1 MSTDKYSLTDEQK
14 QQIALDQVEQFKRER
29 YAHELNILRAEAIE
43 DVEQK
48 QEVITQSEK
57 AIATI
62 ETAIDV
68 TLDATA
74 TAQEK

>member
-1 MSTDKYSLTDEQK
+1 MSADKYSLTDEQK

-29 YAHELNILRAEAIE
+29 YAHELNILRADAI
-43 DVEQK
+43 DDAAKK

-57 AIATI
+57 AIETI

-68 TLDATA
+68 TLEAA
-74 TAQEK
+74 S

>member
-1 MSTDKYSLTDEQK
+1 MDSNFLVQSLAKNKAQEANQ
-14 QQIALDQVEQFKRER
+14 A
-29 YAHELNILRAEAIE
+29 AEAIE
-43 DVEQK
+43 DAEQK

-68 TLDATA
+68 TLDATV
-74 TAQEK
+74 TEK

>member
-1 MSTDKYSLTDEQK
+1 MSTDKYTLSEEEKAQIVD
-14 QQIALDQVEQFKRER
+14 QQVAQFKRER

-68 TLDATA
+68 TLDATV
-74 TAQEK
+74 TESK